1 MPVLQVRRRNSQS
14 LVLNVARFRARYAGF
29 QTACLFRW
37 VRPIKLSAACLP
49 RLPICIKIK
58 STYPE
63 RAILMTDNPDPDKL
77 KGPGGL
83 TLRQIHE
90 QVQKSVER
98 DRKEQAT
105 RNALAPPKGR
115 WQRWVR
121 YVWGRSGRR

>member
-1 MPVLQVRRRNSQS
+1 MR
-14 LVLNVARFRARYAGF
+14 
-29 QTACLFRW
+29 
-37 VRPIKLSAACLP
+37 LSAAWLP
-49 RLPICIKIK
+49 RQLIWFKIE

-83 TLRQIHE
+83 TLREIHE
-90 QVQKSVER
+90 QVQKSLER

-105 RNALAPPKGR
+105 RNAVAPPKGR